1 MNWKKAIAFL
11 LLLGLMPGL
20 VGCGGENAP
29 QTDESME
36 TKAAEATAPTVLKLE
51 PELEPGT
58 EPTPEPTMEPPVP
71 EIIDESWFDDAIF
84 VGDSI
89 TGMLSSYTLLNG
101 GLGDA
106 LVVYANSYSCHNA
119 VEDGVKLS
127 YQGEK
132 LSMAE
137 LVERTGAGK
146 AFFLLAMNDLSR
158 TPEQVTDC
166 WAVVLEDIR
175 SRCRVEARGGLVR
188 QHNAWLCHDGAR
200 DCHAL
205 LLPAGKLAGL
215 VRQPAAQADCLQRLH
230 SAAQTHSV
238 RQPLQGQRQGH
249 VFQRRHAR
257 QKLKPLE
264 HKPDPLAA
272 QARKRLRR
280 QAGNIRPIEQIGAFG
295 QRVKQA
301 EYVHERGLARAG
313 CARDGHIIPA
323 AHGQVD
329 AAQRA
334 YTAFMIYFTRMDE
347 L

>member
-71 EIIDESWFDDAIF
+71 EIIDESWCDDAIF

-137 LVERTGAGK
+137 LVEKSGAEK
-146 AFFLLAMNDLSR
+146 AFFLLSMNDLSR
-158 TPEQVTDC
+158 TPEQVVDC
-166 WAVVLEDIR
+166 WETVLEDIR
-175 SRCRVEARGGLVR
+175 SRCPDTQVFIQSGTPLFTETDYLNNENVELLNEALMEFCLENGCIYVDIAQGLKDEEGNMQGKFSLDYAHFNGEGCKVWIE
-188 QHNAWLCHDGAR
+188 ALMDR
-200 DCHAL
+200 DNYYYS
-205 LLPAGKLAGL
+205 PDAG
-215 VRQPAAQADCLQRLH
+215 
-230 SAAQTHSV
+230 T
-238 RQPLQGQRQGH
+238 
-249 VFQRRHAR
+249 
-257 QKLKPLE
+257 E
-264 HKPDPLAA
+264 
-272 QARKRLRR
+272 
-280 QAGNIRPIEQIGAFG
+280 E
-295 QRVKQA
+295 
-301 EYVHERGLARAG
+301 E
-313 CARDGHIIPA
+313 
-323 AHGQVD
+323 
-329 AAQRA
+329 
-334 YTAFMIYFTRMDE
+334 T
-347 L
+347 